1 MSDAELDAPRPRRP
15 VQRTNSKPSPEH
27 IDDGHLLA
35 YRAQRLGPAESS
47 EVERHLSR
55 CPACRELLARL
66 GEPVPLELDAW
77 ASQAWER
84 PPRPIPLAA
93 RHTVNRPSTWRR
105 AAYGGGGLAA
115 AAAVLFLALPR
126 GPAERLP
133 SPASYV
139 LEPLRGGLARTRAAA
154 TSSAVPEFPPEGRIR
169 ALLRPAHPDKDG
181 RPPRLSVSVSVE
193 GSPSAPVPVRKLDRY
208 PSGALSVE
216 LDADAVY
223 RRPGTH
229 ELVFRVDTSEPG
241 TTPSPYELKA
251 RLRFRDFTGAPL

>member
-1 MSDAELDAPRPRRP
+1 MMIKNGEFTHPPLHRPAHIA
-15 VQRTNSKPSPEH
+15 RT
-27 IDDGHLLA
+27 A
-35 YRAQRLGPAESS
+35 GPTS
-47 EVERHLSR
+47 RHKQL
-55 CPACRELLARL
+55 
-66 GEPVPLELDAW
+66 PVP
-77 ASQAWER
+77 
-84 PPRPIPLAA
+84 
-93 RHTVNRPSTWRR
+93 
-105 AAYGGGGLAA
+105 
-115 AAAVLFLALPR
+115 
-126 GPAERLP
+126 
-133 SPASYV
+133 
-139 LEPLRGGLARTRAAA
+139 EPLRGGLARTRAAA